1 MARIGEGIETIEV
14 VRPSL
19 PTPVTLPSLAPAESE
34 RGREVGLPELVPVEA
49 CA

>member
-19 PTPVTLPSLAPAESE
+19 PTPVTLPSLEPAAAPSSAPAQ
-34 RGREVGLPELVPVEA
+34 PELVPVGR
-49 CA
+49 